1 MGGSDGNIFN
11 TKGGIESIVL
21 GMGGARDVHSTKE
34 CLPISELVAAGGEL
48 ARDLILAALDG

>member
-11 TKGGIESIVL
+11 TKGIESIVL
-21 GMGGARDVHSTKE
+21 GMGARDVHSTKE
-34 CLPISELVAAGGEL
+34 CLPISELVAAGEL